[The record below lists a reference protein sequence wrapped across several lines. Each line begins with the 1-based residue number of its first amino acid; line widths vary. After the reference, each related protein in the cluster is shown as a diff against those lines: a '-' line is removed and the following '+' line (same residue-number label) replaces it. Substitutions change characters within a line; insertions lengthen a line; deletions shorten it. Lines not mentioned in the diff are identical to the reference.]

1 MEERERGETI
11 EDFSKRL
18 DERFRDVSEVASSF
32 VSGYVAATVYFMASG
47 GLDEVPGELEKN
59 LDFSLMLYVLG
70 SSGMGDHVAGAL
82 GRVGAR

>member
-11 EDFSKRL
+11 EDFSKR
-18 DERFRDVSEVASSF
+18 
-32 VSGYVAATVYFMASG
+32 
-47 GLDEVPGELEKN
+47 LDEVPGELEKN

-70 SSGMGDHVAGAL
+70 SSGMGDHVDGAL

>member
-1 MEERERGETI
+1 MMEDRERGETI

-18 DERFRDVSEVASSF
+18 DVSEAASSF
-32 VSGYVAATVYFMASG
+32 VSGYVAATVYFMAGG

-70 SSGMGDHVAGAL
+70 SSGMGDHVDGAL